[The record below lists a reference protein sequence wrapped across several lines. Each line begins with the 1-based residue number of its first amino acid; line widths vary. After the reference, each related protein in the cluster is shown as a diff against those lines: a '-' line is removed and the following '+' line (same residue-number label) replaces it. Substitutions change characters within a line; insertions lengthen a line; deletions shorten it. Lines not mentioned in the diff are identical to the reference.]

1 MKLVKRIF
9 NKVRERNP
17 YWSDYICFAEAVR
30 GKKFSW
36 KTIVRH
42 FNSLVDRNDYA
53 KSEKK
58 DILSFLRSFQKVVE
72 EGMF

>member
-1 MKLVKRIF
+1 MKSLKRVF
-9 NKVRERNP
+9 NKIRERNP

-30 GKKFSW
+30 GKKFSK

-42 FNSLVDRNDYA
+42 FNSLADRNDYA

-58 DILSFLRSFQKVVE
+58 EILRFLVE
-72 EGMF
+72 LSKSG

>member
-1 MKLVKRIF
+1 MRSLKRIF
-9 NKVRERNP
+9 DKVRERNP
-17 YWSDYICFAEAVR
+17 LWSDYICFAEAVR
-30 GKKFSW
+30 GKKFSR

-58 DILSFLRSFQKVVE
+58 DILRFLAELSKS
-72 EGMF
+72 G

>member
-1 MKLVKRIF
+1 MRSLKRIF
-9 NKVRERNP
+9 DKVRERNP
-17 YWSDYICFAEAVR
+17 LGSDYICFAEAIR
-30 GKKFSW
+30 GKNFSR

-58 DILSFLRSFQKVVE
+58 EILRFLVE
-72 EGMF
+72 LSKSS